1 MKYHH
6 HYIIAISMIKISKK
20 FLGKEVGQKKA
31 KLKKCEKRNK

>member
-1 MKYHH
+1 
-6 HYIIAISMIKISKK
+6 MIKISKK